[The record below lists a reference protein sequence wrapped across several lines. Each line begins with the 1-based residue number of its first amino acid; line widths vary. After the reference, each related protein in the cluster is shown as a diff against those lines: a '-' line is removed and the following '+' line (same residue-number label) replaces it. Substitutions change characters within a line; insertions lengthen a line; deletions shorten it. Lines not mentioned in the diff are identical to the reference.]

1 MKTVSQLPHAPAPQ
15 WRVALVILASMAAGA
30 AALDLCSHFTVS
42 GMFSL
47 RPSAFALFLALPA
60 IFRLSYGKRQ
70 RAEGPVPAVEQPP
83 AKCDPDAAAGTTL
96 ACIAN
101 QLPAL
106 IGYVDT
112 ARRLRVANEALA
124 RWLQSERNAA
134 TERTLEDFVG
144 PVNYADLRVHIESA
158 LAGTAAR
165 FEWDYVHAETGP
177 ARLHT
182 ELIPHRGDDGA
193 IAGCHI
199 LALDVTDRSRA
210 LEASRRAERRL
221 RIIMDQIPVTISY
234 IDADRRY
241 RYINRAQELWLGK
254 TCEEV
259 VGYDVRKV
267 VGEKV
272 WADIE
277 PNLKAALAGEAVPLE
292 RQRVDRSG
300 NAVWHSGRHVPDVNE
315 DGAVVGTYTVFFD
328 ITQRALA
335 ERALRDNEHELRAA
349 KDAAEA
355 ASKAKS
361 QFVANM
367 SHEVRTP
374 MNGVLGMAELL
385 LATRLDA
392 KQRRFA
398 EAIFR
403 SGSSL
408 LGIIND
414 ILDFSKIEAGRM
426 QLDCVEFDLRGLA
439 EEIVELLAERAAD
452 KGIELTC
459 DVSDWLAPAFFGDP
473 LRLRQV
479 LTNLVG
485 NAIKFTQHGEVAVEI
500 RPAPAPTQLEAAS
513 DVAVESVLVR
523 VRDTGIGVSEKTLE
537 HLFTAF
543 SQADGSTTRKYGGT
557 GLGLAI
563 CRQLVEMMGGSIGAE
578 SRAGEGSTFWFTVRL
593 ESVRGLAEQRPRHAA
608 LAGLR
613 ALIVEDNATN
623 RAILQHQL
631 AALGLRIDAAEHG
644 ARALEILREAA
655 TRGEPY
661 QVLISD
667 QKMPVMD
674 GLALAESITADRRLA
689 GLPIILL
696 TSVDLPSEVV
706 AARTAGIAAH
716 LPKPVR
722 QSELLRAIAK
732 VLRIDVQAPA
742 SVPAERR
749 EPGQFGARILF
760 AEDNPVNRDIGVT
773 MLEGLGCEVV
783 CAADGSAAARLARDE
798 RFDLVLMDCQMP
810 VMDGFAA
817 TAEIRAHEARRIPI
831 VALTANAMQGDRER
845 CIAAGMD
852 DYLTKPYSRNQ
863 LAAVLAKW
871 LKGRIAVAPDAEETV
886 EAPNPRAT
894 NEDAMFDP
902 SALAAIRQLHPLG
915 GEDLV
920 ARIVRLYETEAPKLI
935 DRLHSA
941 MRGADAEEIRR
952 AAHSLKSCSGNVGAM
967 RVAKLCKELESRA
980 TSQDLS
986 GLGDLIAAL
995 GSEYREVSVALRE
1008 AIGVA
1013 RAEAGAG
1020 A

>member
-1 MKTVSQLPHAPAPQ
+1 MKTASQLPNVAALQ
-15 WRVALVILASMAAGA
+15 WRLALVILASMATGA
-30 AALDLCSHFTVS
+30 SALDLYSHFTAS
-42 GMFSL
+42 GMLSL
-47 RPSAFALFLALPA
+47 RPSAFALLLAFPA
-60 IFRLSYGKRQ
+60 IFLLRYGKRL
-70 RAEGPVPAVEQPP
+70 RAESPIPDLEQTPQ
-83 AKCDPDAAAGTTL
+83 KCDLDACDVTL
-96 ACIAN
+96 MSVAN
-101 QLPAL
+101 QVPAL
-106 IGYVDT
+106 IGYMDT
-112 ARRLRVANEALA
+112 DQRLRAVNETLA
-124 RWLQSERNAA
+124 RWLQSERSAA
-134 TERTLEDFVG
+134 TERTVEDLVG
-144 PVNYADLRVHIESA
+144 SVNYTDLRAHIEGA
-158 LAGTAAR
+158 LAGTAAH
-165 FEWDYVHAETGP
+165 FEWDYVHPEGGP

-199 LALDVTDRSRA
+199 FAFDVTERGRA
-210 LEASRRAERRL
+210 LEAARHAERRL

-234 IDADRRY
+234 IDADLRY
-241 RYINRAQELWLGK
+241 RYINRAQELWLGT
-254 TCEEV
+254 TCEQV
-259 VGYDVRKV
+259 DGHDVRKV

-300 NAVWHSGRHVPDVNE
+300 NTVWHSGRHVPDVNE

-335 ERALRDNEHELRAA
+335 EQRLRENEHELRAA
-349 KDAAEA
+349 KEAAEA

-367 SHEVRTP
+367 SHEIRTP

-385 LATRLDA
+385 LDTQLDG

-414 ILDFSKIEAGRM
+414 ILDFSKIEAGKM
-426 QLDCVEFDLRGLA
+426 ELDCVEFDLRRLA
-439 EEIVELLAERAAD
+439 EENVELLAERAAE

-459 DVSDWLAPAFFGDP
+459 DVSDALAPAFFGDP
-473 LRLRQV
+473 LRLWQV

-485 NAIKFTQHGEVAVEI
+485 NAIKFTEHGEVAVEI
-500 RPAPAPTQLEAAS
+500 RPAPAPTQVETAS
-513 DVAVESVLVR
+513 DVAVEAVLVR
-523 VRDTGIGVSEKTLE
+523 VRDTGIGVSEKALE
-537 HLFTAF
+537 RLFTPF

-593 ESVRGLAEQRPRHAA
+593 ERALGLAEQRPSHAA

-631 AALGLRIDAAEHG
+631 AALGMRIDAAEHG
-644 ARALEILREAA
+644 ARALEILRAAA

-661 QVLISD
+661 QLLISD

-674 GLALAESITADRRLA
+674 GLALAESITADGRLA
-689 GLPIILL
+689 GLPMILL
-696 TSVDLPSEVV
+696 TSVDLPSEVI
-706 AARTAGIAAH
+706 ATRAAGIAAH

-722 QSELLRAIAK
+722 QSELLRAIAN
-732 VLRIDVQAPA
+732 VLQIDAQAPA

-749 EPGQFGARILF
+749 EPGRFNARILF

-773 MLEGLGCEVV
+773 MLEALGCEVV
-783 CAADGSAAARLARDE
+783 CAADGSTAARLARAE
-798 RFDLVLMDCQMP
+798 RFGLVLMDCQMP

-817 TAEIRAHEARRIPI
+817 TAEIRAHEVGRIPI

-852 DYLTKPYSRNQ
+852 DYLTKPYSRSQ

-871 LKGRIAVAPDAEETV
+871 LKGQIAMAPDTEEMV
-886 EAPNPRAT
+886 EAPNPHAT

-902 SALAAIRQLHPLG
+902 SALAAIRQLQPLDG
-915 GEDLV
+915 DDIA

-935 DRLHSA
+935 DRMRSA
-941 MRGADAEEIRR
+941 MRSADAEEVRR
-952 AAHSLKSCSGNVGAM
+952 AAHSLKSCSGNVGAL
-967 RVAKLCKELESRA
+967 RVAKLCKELERRA
-980 TSQDLS
+980 TVQDLS

-995 GSEYREVSVALRE
+995 DSEYRQASVALRE

-1013 RAEAGAG
+1013 PAEAGA
-1020 A
+1020 